1 MKKRNFIVSLKFNVE
16 LNKVAHSFLSNI
28 HNKII
33 LFSVIKKIK
42 LAAQNKRVS
51 EIKKEKIK
59 EKIALNKYHKTL
71 KRNFLS
77 YFKLIEEY
85 YHNKYSIIQNEL
97 KNYKRKRIVSKLR
110 EEIKREKQEDNE
122 RIKLLKERKRNRY
135 KKNFFYIL
143 LSNKKEKREQEAKEN
158 LIKHLKI
165 QAKKVLGNYN

>member
-1 MKKRNFIVSLKFNVE
+1 MKKRNLLVSLKFNVE

-42 LAAQNKRVS
+42 LAAQNKRES
-51 EIKKEKIK
+51 EIKKEQIK

-77 YFKLIEEY
+77 FFKLIEEY

-110 EEIKREKQEDNE
+110 EKIKQEDNE

-143 LSNKKEKREQEAKEN
+143 LSNKKAKREQEAKEN

>member
-1 MKKRNFIVSLKFNVE
+1 MKKRNLLVSLKFNVE
-16 LNKVAHSFLSNI
+16 LNQFAHSFLSTI

-51 EIKKEKIK
+51 EIKKEQIK

-77 YFKLIEEY
+77 FFKLIEEY

-110 EEIKREKQEDNE
+110 EKIKQEDNE
-122 RIKLLKERKRNRY
+122 KIKLLKERKRNRY

-165 QAKKVLGNYN
+165 QAKRVLGNYN

>member
-1 MKKRNFIVSLKFNVE
+1 MKKRNLLVSLKFNVE

-42 LAAQNKRVS
+42 LAAQKKRES
-51 EIKKEKIK
+51 EIKKEQIK

-110 EEIKREKQEDNE
+110 EKIKQEDNE

-143 LSNKKEKREQEAKEN
+143 LSNKKAKREQEAKEN